1 MLALS
6 QKYSGQPFEQLLFP
20 CNQFM
25 NQEPGTAKEIIDF
38 VKSKFGIVYGT
49 AGFTIMAKSDVNGG
63 KTSPTYTYLKGQ
75 PGCAGTVAWNFSGK
89 FLVKKDGT
97 IVPLWKKTPADCAKA
112 IDEALAA

>member
-6 QKYSGQPFEQLLFP
+6 QKYSGQPFEQLLFPCNQEYSGQPFEQLLFP

-49 AGFTIMAKSDVNGG
+49 AGFTIM
-63 KTSPTYTYLKGQ
+63 
-75 PGCAGTVAWNFSGK
+75 
-89 FLVKKDGT
+89 
-97 IVPLWKKTPADCAKA
+97 
-112 IDEALAA
+112 